1 MLKKTLLFILSFFA
15 ATALAWAEVDVNKAD
30 QAALDG
36 VRGIGP
42 SMSKR
47 ILEERQKG
55 GAFKDWADLEK
66 RVKGIKDKA
75 AVKLSANGLTVN
87 GQAKEGAAKEGK
99 ASRAENKGKEGVA
112 KSGKS
117 DDKPAEKGADKS
129 ADKAQD
135 KAGGK

>member
-42 SMSKR
+42 AMSKR

-55 GAFKDWADLEK
+55 GAFKDWSDLEK

-87 GQAKEGAAKEGK
+87 GQPKVGAAAPVAKEGK
-99 ASRAENKGKEGVA
+99 PAKAPRAENKAEEKA
-112 KSGKS
+112 A
-117 DDKPAEKGADKS
+117 DKPA
-129 ADKAQD
+129 
-135 KAGGK
+135 AGK